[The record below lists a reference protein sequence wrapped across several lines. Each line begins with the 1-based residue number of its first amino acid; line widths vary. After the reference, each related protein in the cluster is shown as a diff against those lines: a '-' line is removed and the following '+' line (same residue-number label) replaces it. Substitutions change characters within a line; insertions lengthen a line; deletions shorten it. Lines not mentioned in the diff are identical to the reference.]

1 MPKETNKNIELFK
14 NSAEIYSQVNEVY
27 AKTIITQKM
36 KNESDYPLEL
46 KIYVFK
52 NKNYIFSS
60 FKAKI
65 GDLVEV
71 ESQIIKTDKAE
82 EKYTDII
89 SSGGAAIFVRIDPFD
104 ENK

>member
-82 EKYTDII
+82 EKLH
-89 SSGGAAIFVRIDPFD
+89 
-104 ENK
+104 